1 MIKKLNNLDGYKM
14 VNDYGNKELEKDGKD
29 FPYCPLYMFAY
40 CNYEEDE
47 ADKLSDELLI
57 KEINK
62 HDLDVIEWENQIYIS
77 EDVMVDLTD
86 AINEDFG
93 IQPMDGLM

>member
-1 MIKKLNNLDGYKM
+1 ML
-14 VNDYGNKELEKDGKD
+14 
-29 FPYCPLYMFAY
+29 FR
-40 CNYEEDE
+40 
-47 ADKLSDELLI
+47 S